1 MEVVFM
7 RHVLFAL
14 AAFWLATPVAISQ
27 PVTDPLLEHFSG
39 TWVLRGTL
47 AGKQTTHDITSQ
59 WILGHQYLQIH
70 ERSRE
75 TDSKGQPQYEAL
87 VLVGWEA
94 ASSQYQC
101 LWLDSTGG
109 GGLAG
114 HAVALGK
121 RDGQSIPFVFKEP
134 DGTVS
139 FVNTFS
145 YESATNSWTWE
156 LDNVKKGT
164 RVPFGRVRL
173 TQR

>member
-1 MEVVFM
+1 M
-7 RHVLFAL
+7 RRVLL
-14 AAFWLATPVAISQ
+14 SLSVFWLANPVALSQ
-27 PVTDPLLEHFSG
+27 AVADPFLEHLSG
-39 TWVLRGTL
+39 KWVLRGTL
-47 AGKQTTHDITSQ
+47 VRKETTHDITSE

-75 TDSKGQPQYEAL
+75 LDATGRPQYEAL
-87 VLVGWEA
+87 VLVGWDA

-109 GGLAG
+109 GGLVG
-114 HAVALGK
+114 HAIALGR
-121 RDGQSIPFVFKEP
+121 RDGKSIPFIFREP

-145 YESATNSWTWE
+145 YDSATNSWSWE
-156 LDNVKKGT
+156 LDNVKNGT